1 MKIFLSLT
9 VFAFLIAL
17 SACRSS
23 GSNGNG
29 NRKHSSASAAE
40 ITAEHSS
47 ALTPAQEKW
56 LKKYE
61 RFRGRIFN
69 YFGLSDGATWEDAR
83 PHLAKALGFSTGAT
97 WEEMLRS
104 PTITNELTEGK
115 RRDIARDFGLG
126 DDATWFKIKDTLDS
140 AKFRRRR

>member
-1 MKIFLSLT
+1 MKIFLSLA
-9 VFAFLIAL
+9 AFSLLIAL

-29 NRKHSSASAAE
+29 DGKYASVGAAE
-40 ITAEHSS
+40 AAAEHPS

-69 YFGLSDGATWEDAR
+69 YFGLADEATWDDAR
-83 PHLAKALGFSTGAT
+83 PHLAKALGFSAEAT
-97 WEEMLRS
+97 WEEMLES
-104 PTITNELTEGK
+104 PTVKNELTEGK
-115 RRDIARDFGLG
+115 RRDIAKDFGLG
-126 DDATWFKIKDTLDS
+126 EDATWFEIKDTLDS
-140 AKFRRRR
+140 VKFKRR